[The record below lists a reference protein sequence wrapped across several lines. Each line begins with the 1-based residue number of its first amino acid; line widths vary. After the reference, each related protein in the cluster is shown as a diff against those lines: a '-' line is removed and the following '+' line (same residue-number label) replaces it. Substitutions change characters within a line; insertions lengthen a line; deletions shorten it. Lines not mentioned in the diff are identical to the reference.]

1 MSEDT
6 VIRHGAPTLAG
17 MKTGNLFPC
26 FFSSPRALAEE
37 LRAMNRVLVP
47 RGLRLVPLRREKGR
61 ALLYLFRPAALS
73 RDLAQEEVRRL
84 LRQAGY
90 RDLGQGACLAEL
102 RRRLGA
108 GGDFPHEIG
117 LFLGYPPEDVAGF
130 VRHRGTPCPGG
141 GRSPPPGQGV
151 QVRGLLE
158 GLRGRGRRPPPVCR
172 LQGLHRQLL
181 PPPGQRRLPG
191 PAGRDHPPAPITRPL
206 PRPVLPK
213 RHFSAGPAA
222 CSLTFPGIFFTME
235 TDPFPVPVRRRGGP
249 AVILPERRHPYA

>member
-26 FFSSPRALAEE
+26 FFSSPQALAEE

-117 LFLGYPPEDVAGF
+117 LFLGYPLADVVGF
-130 VRHRGTPCPGG
+130 MENGGENCKYTGCWKVYSNVAEARQRFAQFKRCQSIYAVQFQRGKTLSQLTVPGF
-141 GRSPPPGQGV
+141 PP
-151 QVRGLLE
+151 
-158 GLRGRGRRPPPVCR
+158 
-172 LQGLHRQLL
+172 
-181 PPPGQRRLPG
+181 
-191 PAGRDHPPAPITRPL
+191 
-206 PRPVLPK
+206 
-213 RHFSAGPAA
+213 S
-222 CSLTFPGIFFTME
+222 
-235 TDPFPVPVRRRGGP
+235 
-249 AVILPERRHPYA
+249 